1 MNGHWPTWHPA
12 RPHSTPASQKL
23 AHQDPGFF
31 KSVFF
36 QWQAILSFEINLVV
50 VKQPFI
56 RNEGEQVEKNTSFFA
71 QNKSIYCIVK
81 LDF

>member
-1 MNGHWPTWHPA
+1 MATSQPGILPVRTPLQLLKSWPN
-12 RPHSTPASQKL
+12 
-23 AHQDPGFF
+23 QDPGFF

-71 QNKSIYCIVK
+71 QNKSIYCLVK